1 MAIFRLE
8 IKSKKGNIA
17 MAHYQY
23 VNRDGR
29 YKNKEDLEYKKEFNM
44 PKEFKNG
51 KDFIKTGIENE
62 QKDGIIAYSFTI
74 TLPKEFSQKENEKLI
89 ENFCKKEFSDHVYMI
104 AIHNP
109 NGLNPHA
116 HVLVNERK
124 LDNIERSKEQFF
136 KRYRPKNPEKGGAK
150 KAERINSK
158 FFFKQIRKSWEESL
172 NEKLEEKGYTK
183 VRSENKYFLKLE
195 EVTSREENKDL
206 SQDELKKIAKEE
218 LKSERGLRN
227 RKEINQ
233 ELFEIKKSEIKD
245 RLVSNHLRSKELKKE
260 IWLINYKLKSL
271 DEMAV
276 NIYTKGNL
284 QKNYSNKI
292 KNIRREIYQNKGNQ
306 NELEK
311 LKNRLQKVTD
321 SKEEF
326 LKKYRTDEN
335 VLRLKEELKSKYEIE
350 KSKKLAEQRACH
362 AEIKS
367 IIKKSSLKEMREI
380 MKELKSQK
388 GISELIKTGEREL
401 KKNEIENK
409 KVRGKISKAGKE
421 ISEKIGK
428 LKGLIRPKKD
438 SKDVSFNINLRK
450 IKEEERG
457 EEMERWLILF

>member
-44 PKEFKNG
+44 PKEFENG

-62 QKDGIIAYSFTI
+62 SKNGRIVYSFTI
-74 TLPKEFSQKENEKLI
+74 TLPKEFSQKENKNLI
-89 ENFCKKEFSDHVYMI
+89 ENFCKKEFSEHVYMI

-109 NGLNPHA
+109 KGLNPHA
-116 HVLVNERK
+116 HVLVNDRK
-124 LDNIERSKEQFF
+124 LDNIKRDKNRFF
-136 KRYRPKNPEKGGAK
+136 KYFRAKNPEKGGAK
-150 KAERINSK
+150 KERRFSEKK
-158 FFFKQIRKSWEESL
+158 FYKQIRKSWEESL

-195 EVTSREENKDL
+195 DVTSREENKEL

-218 LKSERGLRN
+218 LKAERGFRN
-227 RKEINQ
+227 RKEINK

-245 RLVSNHLRSKELKKE
+245 RLVSNHLRSKELSSE
-260 IWLINYKLKSL
+260 IRTINNKLKSL
-271 DEMAV
+271 EEMAV

-292 KNIRREIYQNKGNQ
+292 KGIRKEIYQNKGNK

-311 LKNRLQKVTD
+311 LENRLQKVKD

-335 VLRLKEELKSKYEIE
+335 VLKLKEELKSKYETE
-350 KSKKLAEQRACH
+350 KNKKLAEQRACH

-367 IIKKSSLKEMREI
+367 IIKKSSLKEMREV

-388 GISELIKTGEREL
+388 GLSALIKTGEQEL

-428 LKGLIRPKKD
+428 LKGLMRPKKD
-438 SKDVSFNINLRK
+438 NKDVSFNINLRK
-450 IKEEERG
+450 IKEEERN
-457 EEMERWLILF
+457 EEMER

>member
-29 YKNKEDLEYKKEFNM
+29 YKNKEDLEYKKEFNI

-62 QKDGIIAYSFTI
+62 RKDGRIIYSFTV
-74 TLPKEFSQKENEKLI
+74 TLPKEFSSKENEKLI

-104 AIHNP
+104 AVHNP
-109 NGLNPHA
+109 KGLNPHA

-124 LDNIERSKEQFF
+124 LDNIERPKEQFF
-136 KRYRPKNPEKGGAK
+136 KRPNDKLPEKGGAK
-150 KAERINSK
+150 KDRK
-158 FFFKQIRKSWEESL
+158 FNEKTFYKQIRKSWEESL

-245 RLVSNHLRSKELKKE
+245 RLISNHLRSKELKKE

-292 KNIRREIYQNKGNQ
+292 KAIRKEIYQNKGNQ
-306 NELEK
+306 RELEK
-311 LKNRLQKVTD
+311 LESRLQKVTD

-335 VLRLKEELKSKYEIE
+335 VLKLKEELKSKYELE
-350 KSKKLAEQRACH
+350 KIKKLAEQRACH

-367 IIKKSSLKEMREI
+367 IIKKSSLKEMREV

-388 GISELIKTGEREL
+388 GLSELIKTGEQEL
-401 KKNEIENK
+401 KKSEIESK
-409 KVRGKISKAGKE
+409 KERGKISKAGKE

-438 SKDVSFNINLRK
+438 SKDVNFNINLRK

-457 EEMERWLILF
+457 EEMDR